1 MSTNRFEICLSLILL
16 VISVMGLFMLALLH
30 FAEYMWGQME
40 MADWRRRARVDM
52 ALGALHKNGPSV
64 CFLG

>member
-1 MSTNRFEICLSLILL
+1 
-16 VISVMGLFMLALLH
+16 MGLFMLALLH

-52 ALGALHKNGPSV
+52 ELGALHKTRPSV
-64 CFLG
+64 CVLG